1 MLSGKPVV
9 CFTDLLSLKIKSLF
23 SQFGA
28 EGFSFWMVCGYFFF
42 EYVRP
47 QSIISGLDI
56 LPWTQILI
64 MFSAL
69 GWLLDSRRGET
80 VATPLNYW
88 MVLFLVVIFLGSVTA
103 YNSKVSFN
111 EISNY
116 YNWLIIFFLIQLI
129 VTNEKRFYIFLL
141 IFIFASFKLSLF
153 GAKTWALRGFSF
165 TSWGLRGP
173 PGFFTNSGELAIQM
187 NVFFGVSYYFYQSV
201 KQHVQGIKLWIVR
214 LCPITAAMTV
224 MAASSRGAQLAL
236 VVQAYFVFLHGKI
249 SFKSIVS
256 IVVVLG
262 VMYYA
267 LPEEQ
272 LQRFESA
279 GEDNTSKQRLLYW
292 EHGWEMMVDHP
303 FLGVGYYNFRS
314 YYNKHY
320 SDDLYY
326 ESAELPHNIFVQVG
340 ADLGFVGLFVY
351 LVLIWYG
358 FRIPVRIRSRLIEKG
373 KVDDWRIPISKGLA
387 VGFLGFII
395 AGQFVSVVYYPYM
408 WIHLAMCAAL
418 LNSTHEANK
427 ITISRG

>member
-1 MLSGKPVV
+1 
-9 CFTDLLSLKIKSLF
+9 
-23 SQFGA
+23 
-28 EGFSFWMVCGYFFF
+28 
-42 EYVRP
+42 
-47 QSIISGLDI
+47 
-56 LPWTQILI
+56 
-64 MFSAL
+64 
-69 GWLLDSRRGET
+69 
-80 VATPLNYW
+80 
-88 MVLFLVVIFLGSVTA
+88 
-103 YNSKVSFN
+103 
-111 EISNY
+111 
-116 YNWLIIFFLIQLI
+116 
-129 VTNEKRFYIFLL
+129 
-141 IFIFASFKLSLF
+141 
-153 GAKTWALRGFSF
+153 
-165 TSWGLRGP
+165 
-173 PGFFTNSGELAIQM
+173 M